1 MEAGEREAA
10 AAMSVGGRKDARR
23 RTATERL
30 QTADISTT
38 STSADWHSAQS
49 IGTSTATIVLGDSD
63 DDGGGR
69 GSEDSCRPS
78 GGVDSPSMIITPP
91 PDFRSSVCLTE
102 DDHRQRQQQQ
112 QQASSPTGKAPVPV
126 PRRLKDNKR
135 QSHPAKVDETQRVQV
150 EDSVRNGVKGQGH
163 RRNNR
168 RRNDSG
174 SSDDRRNNRDDH
186 RVGDTKE
193 LTDNDNNGS
202 VVVDAAGTLSLSP
215 TSSSSSKPADNDINA
230 KSASYPVRWI
240 GSAPLGGQLRDK
252 QRSET
257 IFGLTGNLSAAA
269 ESLGRVSYLCHYT
282 ITETC
287 ILLDYFASGIT
298 AYMHAIGSGPILS
311 PTSVFD
317 IQLTLGVGYNYD
329 SILVRRTFDFLSVVI
344 EVTVT

>member
-63 DDGGGR
+63 DDGGGM

-150 EDSVRNGVKGQGH
+150 EESA
-163 RRNNR
+163 
-168 RRNDSG
+168 RNDSG

-317 IQLTLGVGYNYD
+317 IQLTGVGYNYD